1 MSRQVSA
8 PASAGLVL
16 GRSDPL
22 LRSAGGSV
30 VINNVESIL
39 QLTVGATQSS
49 AVVQMA
55 PFALGSWFNGLAACW
70 SKWRLRKL
78 RYLYVPT
85 CPTSVS
91 GSIHMGLQYDSVDSA
106 PTTVTGISATYRY
119 TSGPVWSGFQV
130 ASVLS
135 YPERAP
141 PPEAICCDVDVTR
154 LSLPWYPYITSANFT
169 QQGQIAIS
177 TQNSYSPGRLVIVTA
192 DGPAT
197 SVAAG
202 RLYAQYSVELI
213 EPVPASQNL

>member
-1 MSRQVSA
+1 M
-8 PASAGLVL
+8 
-16 GRSDPL
+16 
-22 LRSAGGSV
+22 
-30 VINNVESIL
+30 VISNVEAIL
-39 QLTVGATQSS
+39 QLTVGSAQSS

-55 PFALGSWFNGLAACW
+55 PFALGPWLNGLAVSW

-78 RYLYVPT
+78 RFLYVPS

-135 YPERAP
+135 NPDRTP

-154 LSLPWYPYITSANFT
+154 FSLPWYPYITSTNFT
-169 QQGQIAIS
+169 QQGLIAIS
-177 TQNSYSPGRLVIVTA
+177 TQNTYSPGRLVLVTA
-192 DGPAT
+192 DGPST

-213 EPVPASQNL
+213 EPVASSQNF